1 MLEKLKSDI
10 EELLKKINANLK
22 SKFVTDKDIPKKY
35 VELENEYFN
44 YIKNNNDIESIQV
57 QKLEKIKQEL
67 KKCLWILMGRGN
79 LFSFFC
85 KK

>member
-67 KKCLWILMGRGN
+67 KKCL
-79 LFSFFC
+79 
-85 KK
+85 

>member
-1 MLEKLKSDI
+1 MMWKMRKLWIKKVVLKMLEKLKSDI

-67 KKCLWILMGRGN
+67 KKCL
-79 LFSFFC
+79 
-85 KK
+85 

>member
-1 MLEKLKSDI
+1 MMWKMRKLWIKKGVLKMLEKLKSDI

-67 KKCLWILMGRGN
+67 KKCL
-79 LFSFFC
+79 
-85 KK
+85 